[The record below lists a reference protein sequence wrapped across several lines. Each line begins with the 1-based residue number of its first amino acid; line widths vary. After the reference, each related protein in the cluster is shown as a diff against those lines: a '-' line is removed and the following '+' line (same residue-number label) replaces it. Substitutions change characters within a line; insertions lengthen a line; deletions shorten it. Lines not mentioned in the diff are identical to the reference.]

1 MDFALAESY
10 VDVHPS
16 FSSEFLNLIEIIMNE
31 DDLRMPITP
40 VEAFDMYLDLT
51 DAITNNN

>member
-31 DDLRMPITP
+31 DGLRTPTTP
-40 VEAFDMYLDLT
+40 VEAFDMYLYLT